1 MYFVDFLE
9 LSLLCA
15 AQGIAIIPEEPQNA
29 VLRTAVAAAT
39 KVTVVKFVEPIPN
52 EVEVRIPEADAD
64 APAHVDPQIFAPT
77 PTISLTPPTP
87 TKRKPKAD
95 CRSFTP
101 LQSIA
106 NAPGT
111 LRPSGRWHGRKHTS
125 SRRAHDKENFAPVT
139 ASRPLKTRKERLKAY
154 TPPARLLG
162 LRQGQENISR
172 CPTSHRF

>member
-52 EVEVRIPEADAD
+52 EVER
-64 APAHVDPQIFAPT
+64 FAPT

-139 ASRPLKTRKERLKAY
+139 ASRPLKTREERLKAY